1 MFVRFFSVIQT
12 TIYWLYIRF
21 SLKNFVSGSR
31 HFSLILIYSFYW
43 CTLHCI
49 NNRREIINEI
59 ERNSQWKKR
68 RVYFCLFFSLFCW
81 LTQKRIWRKRKKKKL
96 TEVARIIEENNKDY
110 LGLLAFEISFVWYC
124 CEDTVKERSS
134 SFLELIKY
142 YDNRSVMMMI

>member
-1 MFVRFFSVIQT
+1 MFVRFSSVIQT

-49 NNRREIINEI
+49 SNRREIINEI

-81 LTQKRIWRKRKKKKL
+81 LTQKRIWRKRKKKKINWSGKENWRKQQRL
-96 TEVARIIEENNKDY
+96 FGPPRIWNIICVI
-110 LGLLAFEISFVWYC
+110 LLWRYSQRKKLFISGTDKVLW
-124 CEDTVKERSS
+124 
-134 SFLELIKY
+134 
-142 YDNRSVMMMI
+142 